1 MSKASASATASSS
14 SSRHR
19 KVTFNKPLQPPII
32 PGMKKIYLPPPPDL
46 GGLTKDDYKNSPLM
60 HYSLAKEKQKEV
72 QILV

>member
-1 MSKASASATASSS
+1 MAS
-14 SSRHR
+14 RNNR
-19 KVTFNKPLQPPII
+19 KVTFNVLQPPRL

>member
-1 MSKASASATASSS
+1 MT
-14 SSRHR
+14 SRNNR
-19 KVTFNKPLQPPII
+19 KVTFNGVLQPPRL